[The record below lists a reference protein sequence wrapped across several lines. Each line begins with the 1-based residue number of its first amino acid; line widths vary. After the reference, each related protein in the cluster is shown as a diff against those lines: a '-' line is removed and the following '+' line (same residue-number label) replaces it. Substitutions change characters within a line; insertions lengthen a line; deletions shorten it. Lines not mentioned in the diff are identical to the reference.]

1 VIFPARVSLARGYLL
16 RQLHALADI
25 GETEAS
31 PALRVDALGHE
42 RVRPKTLAKDRKHVK
57 AHGASVF

>member
-1 VIFPARVSLARGYLL
+1 VSLARGYLL

-25 GETEAS
+25 EETEAS